1 MTMKNLLLLLVC
13 WLVNMPIVYAQ
24 KSISHYKVFLPEWS
38 FSAKGGIAQF
48 QGDLRDDYGYEGF
61 GAVVRP
67 SGVHTSI
74 GIRRQFGEIGG
85 ITFNLSR
92 ASIRDSEHQWYNARF
107 EATAWQ
113 MQLAGGIDIVNLC
126 FRDIPDGRQ
135 RIFIEPTLGI
145 GFTAFKS
152 MAFDENTNK
161 LVRQT
166 DGFQWRRAYSMG
178 IDGKYFITE
187 NQAVGIEL
195 MTHLVNT
202 DILDATIGGAEG
214 SVFVGTV
221 KDTPNRKFETAKDH
235 WGYLSLTFTQLIRT
249 RTYRSPRRLN

>member
-1 MTMKNLLLLLVC
+1 MKTPLLLLIC
-13 WLVNMPIVYAQ
+13 SFIGMETVYAQ
-24 KSISHYKVFLPEWS
+24 KSLSHYKVFLPEWS

-61 GAVVRP
+61 GALVRP
-67 SGVHTSI
+67 SGVHTALA
-74 GIRRQFGEIGG
+74 IRRQFGELGG
-85 ITFNLSR
+85 ISFSLSR

-113 MQLAGGIDIVNLC
+113 MQLTGGIDIVNLC
-126 FRDIPDGRQ
+126 FRDIPDGKQ
-135 RIFIEPTLGI
+135 RIFIEPTFGI

-152 MAFDENTNK
+152 MAFDANTNK
-161 LVRQT
+161 QIRQT
-166 DGFQWRRAYSMG
+166 DGYQWRRAYSMG
-178 IDGKYFITE
+178 IEGKYFISE
-187 NQAVGIEL
+187 NQAFGIEL
-195 MTHLVNT
+195 TTHLVNT
-202 DILDATIGGAEG
+202 DILDATIGGSEG

-249 RTYRSPRRLN
+249 RTYKSPRRLN

>member
-1 MTMKNLLLLLVC
+1 MKTPLLLLVC
-13 WLVNMPIVYAQ
+13 SFIGMETVYAQ
-24 KSISHYKVFLPEWS
+24 KSLSHYKVFLPEWS

-61 GAVVRP
+61 GALVRP
-67 SGVHTSI
+67 SGVHTALA
-74 GIRRQFGEIGG
+74 IRRQFGELGG
-85 ITFNLSR
+85 ISFSLSR

-113 MQLAGGIDIVNLC
+113 MQLTGGIDIVNLC
-126 FRDIPDGRQ
+126 FRDIPDGKQ
-135 RIFIEPTLGI
+135 RIFIEPTFGI

-152 MAFDENTNK
+152 IAFDQNTNK
-161 LVRQT
+161 QIRQT
-166 DGFQWRRAYSMG
+166 DGYQWRRAYSMG
-178 IDGKYFITE
+178 IEGKYFITE

-195 MTHLVNT
+195 TTHLVNT
-202 DILDATIGGAEG
+202 DILDATIGGSEG

-235 WGYLSLTFTQLIRT
+235 WGYLSLTFTHLIRT
-249 RTYRSPRRLN
+249 RTYKSPRRLN